1 MTKVIQNPYGLIGWF
16 GLIMFHIAF
25 VLSYAWHVFLDSYTV
40 NVTYEYWT
48 FEIGFIHF
56 LTNIEMMQLSH
67 VVANGLWNDRQR
79 SLVYMLLREF
89 PLHGLTLPLFTQST
103 QSYFTDDD
111 VPSSYQN

>member
-67 VVANGLWNDRQR
+67 VV
-79 SLVYMLLREF
+79 VYMLLREF